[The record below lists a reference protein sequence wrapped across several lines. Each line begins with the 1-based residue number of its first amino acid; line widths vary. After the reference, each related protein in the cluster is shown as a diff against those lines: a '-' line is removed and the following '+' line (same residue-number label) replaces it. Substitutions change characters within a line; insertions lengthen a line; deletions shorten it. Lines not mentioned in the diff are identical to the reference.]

1 MNNMEEKLWAYIDG
15 TCSAEEQQAISELIH
30 TDVLVRAKYEQLL
43 QLNAEFSA
51 MELDEPPMAFT
62 YNVMEVIRNENASVP
77 LKAAINKKIIRGI
90 GLFFVL
96 TLTAAIIF
104 MLANVKFSGGQAV
117 SLSQY
122 VKIPAIN
129 TGQAK
134 ILVQAFV
141 FFDVVLGL
149 YLFDAYLRRK
159 RHQKPA

>member
-15 TCSAEEQQAISELIH
+15 ACSPEDQLAITELID
-30 TDVLVRAKYEQLL
+30 TDALVRSKYEQLL
-43 QLNAEFSA
+43 KLNAEFSA

-62 YNVMEVIRNENASVP
+62 YNVMEAIRNENASVP

-96 TLTAAIIF
+96 TLTAALIF
-104 MLANVKFSGGQAV
+104 ILASVKFSGGQPV
-117 SLSQY
+117 NLSQY
-122 VKIPAIN
+122 LKTPAIDA
-129 TGQAK
+129 GKAR

-141 FFDVVLGL
+141 FFDVILGL

-159 RHQKPA
+159 KREKSA

>member
-15 TCSAEEQQAISELIH
+15 NCSTEEQQAISELIH
-30 TDVLVRAKYEQLL
+30 ADVQIRAKYEQLL
-43 QLNAEFSA
+43 QLNAEFSG

-62 YNVMEVIRNENASVP
+62 YNVMEAIRTENARVP

-90 GLFFVL
+90 GLFFIL

-104 MLANVKFSGGQAV
+104 ILANIKFSGGQTAN
-117 SLSQY
+117 LSQY
-122 VKIPAIN
+122 IKMPAIDAEK
-129 TGQAK
+129 AK

-159 RHQKPA
+159 KREKSA